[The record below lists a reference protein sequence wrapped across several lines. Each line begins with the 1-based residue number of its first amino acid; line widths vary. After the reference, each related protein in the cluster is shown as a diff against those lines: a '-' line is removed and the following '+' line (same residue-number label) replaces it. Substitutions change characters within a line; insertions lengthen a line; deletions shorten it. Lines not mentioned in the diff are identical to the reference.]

1 MERQPE
7 PSAHPRR
14 LRQAM
19 TRRLYRLAE
28 ASGNIRIPAVPGLLD
43 EYVTLCDT
51 LFSGL
56 GAPLCDEEREQLR
69 AALQTELAAAFEA
82 SSRSVIIIGY
92 EVPVG
97 NVLNYMIRAEWHS
110 IEIGYENWLATRQP
124 PLFGIEPDA
133 RVWDLAAEFGDA
145 RTCRVLDIGAGTGRN
160 SLALARRGHPVD
172 AVEMTP
178 TFADTIRVDAHREAL
193 DVTVIGRN
201 VFVATA
207 DLHAEY
213 QLIVLSEVTM
223 DFRSAQQLREVFAL
237 AAQRLAPG
245 GYLVMNVFVTRDG
258 YEPDSAAREMSQ
270 QCYNMFYTWQEIAE
284 AAAGLSLQLVA
295 DDQVFEYEKA
305 NLPDGAWPPTGWY
318 SEWARGLDIFDID
331 PAECPID
338 LRWLVYQCPA
348 DVG

>member
-1 MERQPE
+1 MESLPE
-7 PSAHPRR
+7 LSTHPPR

-19 TRRLYRLAE
+19 TSRLYRLAA
-28 ASGNIRIPAVPGLLD
+28 ASGKVRIPAVPGMLD
-43 EYVTLCDT
+43 EYVTMCET
-51 LFSGL
+51 LFSCL
-56 GAPLCDEEREQLR
+56 GAPLCDDERDQLR
-69 AALQTELAAAFEA
+69 AALQTELTAAFEA
-82 SSRSVIIIGY
+82 SSRSVIMISY
-92 EVPVG
+92 ELPVG
-97 NVLNYMIRAEWHS
+97 NVLNYVIRAEWHS
-110 IEIGYENWLATRQP
+110 IEVGYENWLATRQP
-124 PLFGIEPDA
+124 PLFGTEPDA
-133 RVWDLAAEFGDA
+133 RVWALAAEFSEP
-145 RTCRVLDIGAGTGRN
+145 RSCRVLDIGAGTGRN

-193 DVTVIGRN
+193 DVSVICRN

-207 DLHAEY
+207 DLHAQY

-223 DFRSAQQLREVFAL
+223 DFRSAQQLREVFGL

-270 QCYNMFYTWQEIAE
+270 QCYNMFYTWQEIDD

-295 DDQVFEYEKA
+295 DDSVYEYEKA
-305 NLPDGAWPPTGWY
+305 HLPDGAWPPTGWY
-318 SEWARGLDIFDID
+318 SEWARGLDLFDLD

-338 LRWLVYQCPA
+338 LRWLVYQKP
-348 DVG
+348 VG